1 MKRIPNIK
9 RLHVLKHPPAQ
20 KRRLPRRNRRGVATV
35 AMMLGLSV
43 FTLIAG
49 QHLQSEARER
59 REARAHELAT
69 VVLAQAGA
77 LDHWASSEAT
87 ALLASLTSGQ
97 SRLLSSSER
106 SALITR
112 ETLPPFIPQ
121 VIMDWQVDLLVSHP
135 ANAVLP
141 WGLVVITPQNT
152 YARGLAPLLTK
163 VLSERIDGITGSSE
177 QSSGHDARAL
187 AQAASL
193 TLDPDSIV
201 IFANQLSNLDDRRV
215 LRRAFAGRSGNQFKA
230 SLNLAGQ
237 GITNAG
243 AAFGSDLVATDLTS
257 SALSIQQG
265 SFTHALTI
273 NKVTSQGPLE
283 VGSMTTNAASFAEI
297 TSAGMLSAQSV
308 TPSGQINIAGR
319 LDISST
325 LTTTRALANER
336 FASPSMEAPIA
347 EIVRLLPGALNSV
360 SFHVLENVFAER
372 ANLTSLVATGG
383 CSGC

>member
-1 MKRIPNIK
+1 MSY
-9 RLHVLKHPPAQ
+9 AQ
-20 KRRLPRRNRRGVATV
+20 KRGLPRRNRRGMATV
-35 AMMLGLSV
+35 AVMLGLAA
-43 FTLIAG
+43 FTFVAG

-77 LDHWASSEAT
+77 LDHWASAEAT

-121 VIMDWQVDLLVSHP
+121 VIMDWQVDLLVSRP
-135 ANAVLP
+135 TNAALP

-187 AQAASL
+187 AQAASM

-230 SLNLAGQ
+230 PLNLTGQ
-237 GITNAG
+237 NITNAG
-243 AAFGSDLVATDLTS
+243 TAVGSDLVATDITS
-257 SALSIQQG
+257 TALSIQQG
-265 SFTHALTI
+265 SFTDALTI
-273 NKVTSQGPLE
+273 NQVSSQGPLT
-283 VGSMTTNAASFAEI
+283 VGTMSASAATLAEI
-297 TSAGMLSAQSV
+297 TSASMLTAQST
-308 TPSGQINIAGR
+308 TPSGQVNIAGR

-325 LTTTRALANER
+325 LTTARALANER

-347 EIVRLLPGALNSV
+347 ELVRLLPGTLNSTNLNV
-360 SFHVLENVFAER
+360 AENVFAER